1 MKLIRSISRW
11 DMIALMLN
19 ATIGGGIYGLAS
31 QVFAK
36 SGSYSLYAMLVC
48 AAVITLIILCFAEVS
63 SRFSDTGG
71 PLLYAHEA
79 FGPFT
84 GFMTGWL
91 TLILRIIG
99 IAAITN
105 ITVSY
110 LGFFFPFAQSLS
122 GRSLLV
128 VLLIVTL
135 CIINLMGIKQTVL
148 FNNIFTIGK
157 IFTLLF
163 FVVVGMFF
171 IKAEN
176 FNFKTPVSFDN
187 FSGSVLLMV
196 YAFSGFSGA
205 VATAGEMKNPKKDIP
220 FSLMSVQVFKVILYM
235 LIQVVCIGTLSTLGQ
250 SEKPL
255 ADAASNFLPGW
266 GGTVITIGALISFT
280 ATLNGG
286 VLVASRTCYGLAERN
301 LLPSFMGKVHSRFR
315 TPYVSLLL
323 VCGIMLLL
331 TLTNSLLFLLTVNA
345 LGTLVIY
352 AVTCAGLIKLRKKK
366 NIPAAAFVLPAGK
379 IIAVLSILFCLLI
392 MIGST
397 AQQVLYILGILAA
410 GAIVYAVFIL
420 GQKKSEYP
428 AEQRSEVFEK

>member
-19 ATIGGGIYGLAS
+19 ATIGGGIYGLSS

-36 SGSYSLYAMLVC
+36 SGSYSLLAMLVC
-48 AAVITLIILCFAEVS
+48 AVVITLIIFCFAEVG

-79 FGPFT
+79 FGPFA

-91 TLILRIIG
+91 SLVLRIIG

-110 LGFFFPFAQSLS
+110 LGFFFPFAQSDS
-122 GRSLLV
+122 GRNLLV
-128 VLLIVTL
+128 ILLIVAL
-135 CIINLMGIKQTVL
+135 CIINLLGIKQTVL
-148 FNNIFTIGK
+148 FNNIFTVGK

-163 FVVVGMFF
+163 FVIVGLFF

-176 FNFKTPVSFDN
+176 FNFKAPVSFES

-205 VATAGEMKNPKKDIP
+205 VATAGEMKNPQKDIP
-220 FSLMSVQVFKVILYM
+220 HSLVTVQVFKVILYM

-250 SEKPL
+250 SDKPL

-286 VLVASRTCYGLAERN
+286 VLVTSRTCYGMAEKN
-301 LLPSFMGKVHSRFR
+301 LLPSFMGKVHSRFH
-315 TPYVSLLL
+315 TPYISLLL
-323 VCGIMLLL
+323 TCGIMLVL
-331 TLTNSLLFLLTVNA
+331 TLTKSLLFLLTVNA

-352 AVTCAGLIKLRKKK
+352 VITCAGLIKLRTKK
-366 NIPAAAFVLPAGK
+366 NIPAAAFVLLAGK
-379 IIAVLSILFCLLI
+379 AIAALSILFCMMI
-392 MIGST
+392 MTGST
-397 AQQVLYILGILAA
+397 LRQVLYILSILGA
-410 GAIVYAVFIL
+410 GVIVYGIFIY
-420 GQKKSEYP
+420 GKKKLLTN
-428 AEQRSEVFEK
+428 AEEE

>member
-1 MKLIRSISRW
+1 MTQTITL
-11 DMIALMLN
+11 IALMLN
-19 ATIGGGIYGLAS
+19 ATIGGGIYGLSS

-36 SGSYSLYAMLVC
+36 SGSYSLLAMLVC
-48 AAVITLIILCFAEVS
+48 AVVITLIIFCFAEVG

-79 FGPFT
+79 FGPFV

-91 TLILRIIG
+91 SLVLRIIG

-110 LGFFFPFAQSLS
+110 LGFFFPFAQSDS
-122 GRSLLV
+122 GRSILV
-128 VLLIVTL
+128 ILLIITL
-135 CIINLMGIKQTVL
+135 CFINLLGIKQSVL
-148 FNNIFTIGK
+148 FNNIFTVGK

-163 FVVVGMFF
+163 FVIVGIFF
-171 IKAEN
+171 IKMEN
-176 FNFKTPVSFDN
+176 FNFKASISFDN
-187 FSGSVLLMV
+187 FSASVLLMV

-220 FSLMSVQVFKVILYM
+220 YSLITVQGFKVILYM
-235 LIQVVCIGTLSTLGQ
+235 LIQVVCIGTLAALGQ
-250 SEKPL
+250 SDKPL

-266 GGTVITIGALISFT
+266 GGTAITIGALISFT

-286 VLVASRTCYGLAERN
+286 VLVTSRTCYGMAEKN
-301 LLPSFMGKVHSRFR
+301 LLPSFMGKVHSRFH
-315 TPYVSLLL
+315 TPYISLLL
-323 VCGIMLLL
+323 TCGIMLVL

-352 AVTCAGLIKLRKKK
+352 VITCAGLIKLRKKK
-366 NIPAAAFVLPAGK
+366 NISAAAFVLPAGK
-379 IIAVLSILFCLLI
+379 IIAMLSILFCLLI

-397 AQQVLYILGILAA
+397 TQQVLYILGILVA
-410 GAIVYAVFIL
+410 GAIVYGIFIW
-420 GQKKSEYP
+420 GKKSLVTKT
-428 AEQRSEVFEK
+428 EVRE